1 MIRSEETQR
10 EIMAT
15 VWDSLKKSF
24 QNCKTEPAV
33 AATEPR
39 PKRSLCSSACSGSLS
54 NLRDVI
60 HGSKRHSEPRPKRS
74 LCSSACSGSLS
85 NLRDV
90 IHGSKRHSDGDDESK
105 PPPPSYSPRSLGS
118 NDFMN
123 PVAHDVVLSDSTSEL
138 KIVAGGFDRLVNGEK
153 IVKNEKI
160 EKNVKKSSR
169 FRTAPDVESD
179 GLSPPGL
186 RKCSVQCKKVLKVNN
201 SRATL
206 SQFEEHRERVKTR
219 ATKLPTKH
227 PRCLADGNELL
238 RFHGTNATCPLTTT
252 TNGSSSSSSSSC
264 TMDDCGVCQIL
275 RNGFSK
281 RELTENVGVYT
292 ASTSKKALE
301 KSSSSEGGRK
311 ALVLCRV
318 IAGRVHKPVENIE
331 DMVTQTGFDS
341 LAGKFGQHSS
351 IEELYLLDP
360 KALLPC
366 FV

>member
-1 MIRSEETQR
+1 
-10 EIMAT
+10 MAT

-33 AATEPR
+33 AAT
-39 PKRSLCSSACSGSLS
+39 
-54 NLRDVI
+54 
-60 HGSKRHSEPRPKRS
+60 EPRPKRS

-123 PVAHDVVLSDSTSEL
+123 PVSHDVVLSDSTSEL

-169 FRTAPDVESD
+169 TNDTSIRID
-179 GLSPPGL
+179 
-186 RKCSVQCKKVLKVNN
+186 KVLKVNN

-252 TNGSSSSSSSSC
+252 TNGSSSSSSC

-281 RELTENVGVYT
+281 RELTGNVGVYT

-366 FV
+366 FVIFSSIGNDQKRVKCGERGSNTRPSDLQSDALPTELSPLDK